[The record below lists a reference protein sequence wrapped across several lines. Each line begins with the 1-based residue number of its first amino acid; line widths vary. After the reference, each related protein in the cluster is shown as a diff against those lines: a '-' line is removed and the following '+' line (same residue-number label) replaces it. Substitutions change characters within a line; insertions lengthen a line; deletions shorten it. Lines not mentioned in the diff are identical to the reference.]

1 MPAFSNDV
9 PRILRLTEAAST
21 NASLRALL
29 EGGAEKLPEGSVVV
43 AEKQTSGRGQVGNS
57 WESEAGKN
65 LTFSVVLYPD
75 CLPANHQFLIS
86 QIVALSVKE
95 TLDVYTP
102 DIRVKWPNDIYW
114 REKKICGILIE
125 NDLAGNYMYCSII
138 GIGINLNQQVFRS
151 EAPNPVSLSQITG
164 RTYDKEQV
172 LGAFLDRFYGY
183 YLLLLQEK
191 YAEVRA
197 RYRRA
202 LYRGEGYFP
211 YADAKGAFEAC
222 IGDIE
227 PTGHLVLVLPG
238 GSRRRYAFKEVA
250 CLPAGGRH

>member
-9 PRILRLTEAAST
+9 PRILRLAEAAST

-29 EGGAEKLPEGSVVV
+29 EGGVEKLPEGSVVV
-43 AEKQTSGRGQVGNS
+43 AGKQTSGRGQVGNS

-227 PTGHLVLVLPG
+227 PTGHLVLVLPD